1 MNITLYNTKDPKEKV
16 VKTLYSAYNV
26 TVQLK
31 NPTDVLKPVIILGGV
46 DISNYNYCYIP
57 DFKRY
62 YYISDMTTDYGNLSG
77 RECVIDPLMT
87 YSSQI
92 KSLNAIVERQQNFY
106 NLYLPNLGIP
116 DMSYAR
122 VQTRLFPQQP
132 LNVNGTLLLAVCGKG

>member
-1 MNITLYNTKDPKEKV
+1 MNITFYNTKDPKEKV
-16 VKTLYSAYNV
+16 VKTLYNGYGT

-31 NPTDVLKPVIILGGV
+31 APTDVLKPVIIVGSV
-46 DISNYNYCYIP
+46 DVANYNYCYIP

-62 YYISDMTTDYGNLSG
+62 YYISDITTDYGNISG
-77 RECVIDPLMT
+77 RECQVDPLMS

-92 KSLNAIVERQQNFY
+92 KALNAIVERQQNFY
-106 NLYLPNLGIP
+106 NLYLPNLQIS
-116 DMSYAR
+116 DMSYSR